1 MGVTALG
8 YGYFLF
14 DGFGDAHCID
24 RICCLVG
31 RETDDCSDIVFD
43 SCRKNIVSAYHIG
56 PHCFHREEFAARD
69 LLEGGCMEDVI
80 CSWHRRAHAFQASDV
95 TDVEFYLVCDIRVF
109 RLILVAH
116 VVLFLLVA

>member
-1 MGVTALG
+1 MRITALG
-8 YGYFLF
+8 DSDFLLYGL
-14 DGFGDAHCID
+14 GDAHSVD
-24 RICCLVG
+24 RIGRLVG

-69 LLEGGCMEDVI
+69 LLEGGRMEDVI
-80 CSWHRRAHAFQASDV
+80 CAGHRRAHAFQTSDIA
-95 TDVEFYLVCDIRVF
+95 DIEFYLVCNIRVF